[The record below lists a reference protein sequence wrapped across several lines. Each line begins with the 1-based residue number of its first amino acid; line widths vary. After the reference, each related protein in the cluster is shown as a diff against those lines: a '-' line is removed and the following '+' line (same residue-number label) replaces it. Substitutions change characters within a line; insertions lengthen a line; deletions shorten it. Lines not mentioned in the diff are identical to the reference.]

1 MRTPSPR
8 AGTLRSRPVEGFSRT
23 TVETFVPAPLPP
35 DPPLEFTRE
44 LHAELTDVRAR
55 LAYLEGLAEGL
66 AGGFE
71 VDAFNVRRTS
81 GKAEGRDFLT
91 TFRRMTMLREAGASS
106 AVEGIRA
113 DWTALLHPNASEDK
127 EDVAAVGRLV
137 RATELLLEPP
147 FT

>member
-71 VDAFNVRRTS
+71 WMLSTFVAPRERLKAGTS
-81 GKAEGRDFLT
+81 
-91 TFRRMTMLREAGASS
+91 
-106 AVEGIRA
+106 
-113 DWTALLHPNASEDK
+113 
-127 EDVAAVGRLV
+127 
-137 RATELLLEPP
+137 
-147 FT
+147 